1 MNAGQTFNSFHSVVV
16 RYGAAALLTL
26 SALIVTLLI
35 WSLVQSLASPLF
47 LAAISISA
55 WKKGFDR
62 EFSLRCFRVLL
73 LITSL
78 LLPNMVLAALYRNHA
93 SLYFCFGRSRFMLAY
108 FGEDL
113 AVEEIQS
120 SREQLLALSVYQQT
134 LLEEERKRIALEI
147 HDELGQSLTGMKIE
161 LHMLNRK

>member
-55 WKKGFDR
+55 WKKGFGPGIFATLLSGFIIDYFFTAPEYGFGGTIQEITR
-62 EFSLRCFRVLL
+62 LFIFALEGVVLCW
-73 LITSL
+73 LISART
-78 LLPNMVLAALYRNHA
+78 
-93 SLYFCFGRSRFMLAY
+93 
-108 FGEDL
+108 L

-134 LLEEERKRIALEI
+134 LLEEERKRI
-147 HDELGQSLTGMKIE
+147 
-161 LHMLNRK
+161 